1 MATGVVTEEESTSY
15 ESKRCL
21 QKKRMKSGGGV
32 SLRNGLDEM
41 QECCSQESLGEEEE
55 EDDEEISVGCPS
67 PVPADDGA
75 SSDGGRTSMSSG
87 STTVDCRTRRSCDSE
102 EENDRPE
109 DDYFKPLKRLKMMKI
124 DKVSYSIGGSKAK
137 ISSARRPRGREER
150 AAVVPVPVVAAA
162 AAAAGAAAGCSVRRQ
177 SVPDEGS
184 TPASGVKSFSILDI
198 LNHRPSRETSGG
210 AAGSIP
216 KIVRPWDYG
225 ADSCPPQSLSHHH
238 HHHPHHLQVRP
249 KSADFCGSSTC
260 SSGRSSTA
268 GSDCCTSPDI
278 LNCSLA
284 ARQPPPHPHPHAHAS
299 SRSKASKSA
308 DNSPL
313 DALYQMTSKTFEELN
328 GESGSDGQ
336 ANHLNLFNSRQQ
348 PKKKRKSRTAFTNT
362 QIFELEKRFLYQKY
376 LSPADRDEIAAQLGL
391 SNAQVITWFQNRR
404 AKMKRDM
411 EELKKD
417 VESAKVLATH
427 QTFLENVQN
436 LGILKKK
443 SVVTSDEKGM
453 TVMIE
458 K

>member
-1 MATGVVTEEESTSY
+1 MATGVVTEEESSGY

-21 QKKRMKSGGGV
+21 QKKRMKSGGV
-32 SLRNGLDEM
+32 VNLRNGLDEM
-41 QECCSQESLGEEEE
+41 RECCSQESQEEEE
-55 EDDEEISVGCPS
+55 DDDEEISVGCPS
-67 PVPADDGA
+67 PVPADEGA
-75 SSDGGRTSMSSG
+75 SSSCSDGGRTSSMSSG

-109 DDYFKPLKRLKMMKI
+109 DEYFKPLKRLKMMKI
-124 DKVSYSIGGSKAK
+124 DKVSYSIGGSKTK
-137 ISSARRPRGREER
+137 ISRRPRGREER
-150 AAVVPVPVVAAA
+150 AAVAA
-162 AAAAGAAAGCSVRRQ
+162 AAAGCSVRRQ

-184 TPASGVKSFSILDI
+184 TTASGVKSFSILDI
-198 LNHRPSRETSGG
+198 LNHRPSRETSAGVG
-210 AAGSIP
+210 GSIP

-225 ADSCPPQSLSHHH
+225 ADSCPPHAHPH
-238 HHHPHHLQVRP
+238 HHHPHLQVRP
-249 KSADFCGSSTC
+249 KSADFCPKSADFCASSTC

-284 ARQPPPHPHPHAHAS
+284 APGSRPHPHPHAAS
-299 SRSKASKSA
+299 RGKAAKSA

-427 QTFLENVQN
+427 QSFLENVQN

-453 TVMIE
+453 TVVIE